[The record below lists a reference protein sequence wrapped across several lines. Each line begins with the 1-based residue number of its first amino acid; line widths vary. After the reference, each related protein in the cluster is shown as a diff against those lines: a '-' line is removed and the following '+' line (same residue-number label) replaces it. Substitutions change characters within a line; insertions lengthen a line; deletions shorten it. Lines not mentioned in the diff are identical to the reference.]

1 MKKIF
6 KIICAIL
13 FLIMYLSAFYSI
25 SKSSYNKRIEREIID
40 CNDFSIINKVETKW
54 DNNEKLCFVIIDNH
68 KITIRRFNELLL
80 KRDY

>member
-1 MKKIF
+1 MSKIF

-25 SKSSYNKRIEREIID
+25 SKSSYNKKIEREIID

-54 DNNEKLCFVIIDNH
+54 DNIEKKCYVVINNH
-68 KITIRRFNELLL
+68 KISIQRFNELLL

>member
-1 MKKIF
+1 MSKIF

-25 SKSSYNKRIEREIID
+25 CKSSYNKRIEREIID

-54 DNNEKLCFVIIDNH
+54 NDNEKLCYVVINNH
-68 KITIRRFNELLL
+68 KISIQRFNELLL